1 MKFLRHPS
9 VDFSFLKPRGM
20 GVVRHAVWACLC
32 AFGLSAS
39 AGEPVVPP
47 PETKPATT
55 ESLLGFPLV
64 LESYGEIDFL
74 EQSPS
79 VPSGLLRRAKLSL
92 PLFYPIWSN
101 IRLLGSLSAKVSDYE
116 SAPFDK
122 DGLTL
127 WDLSATALANVDF
140 NKQWSAT
147 VGLLGSASF
156 EEGADISESINGG
169 ALAMVGYRWSKSLQ
183 TSIGG
188 LYLSRTGEDPLVV
201 PAIGVEYQPCKA
213 FQFSIRGL
221 QARAQWLWSDR
232 WEGFW
237 RAEWNPF
244 GPRLKSRPNT
254 PVISFQDNSTRTGL
268 GVAFHPRKMWTVSLE
283 SGVVFHKI
291 ETHDADRNVVGK
303 DSLDPAA
310 YIGAHVS
317 AQF

>member
-1 MKFLRHPS
+1 MTSENAFLDFPPS
-9 VDFSFLKPRGM
+9 HQLGRGGVSRLALVALVGFS
-20 GVVRHAVWACLC
+20 GV
-32 AFGLSAS
+32 SAR
-39 AGEPVVPP
+39 AGAPLEEKP
-47 PETKPATT
+47 PERP

-64 LESYGEIDFL
+64 VESYAEVDFL
-74 EQSPS
+74 QDSPS
-79 VPSGLLRRAKLSL
+79 VPSGLLRRAKVSL
-92 PLFYPIWSN
+92 PLFYPVWSN
-101 IRLLGSLSAKVSDYE
+101 VRLLGSLSAKVSDYE
-116 SAPFDK
+116 SAPFDA

-147 VGLLGSASF
+147 VGFLGSASF
-156 EEGADISESINGG
+156 EVGADISESMNGG
-169 ALAMVGYRWSKSLQ
+169 ALALVGYRWSDTLQ

-188 LYLSRTGEDPLVV
+188 LYLSRTGEDPLIV

-213 FQFSIRGL
+213 FQVSIRGL
-221 QARAQWLWSDR
+221 QARAQWLVSDR

-244 GPRLKSRPNT
+244 GPRLRPRANT
-254 PVISFQDNSTRTGL
+254 AALSFQDNSTRTGL
-268 GVAFHPRKMWTVSLE
+268 GIAFHPRKMWTVSLE

-303 DSLDPAA
+303 DTLDPAA
-310 YIGAHVS
+310 YIGAHVT

>member
-1 MKFLRHPS
+1 MTSKNAVLGFSPSFQRGIGGVLRSALFALVGIS
-9 VDFSFLKPRGM
+9 VISARAGVPLEEKPLER
-20 GVVRHAVWACLC
+20 
-32 AFGLSAS
+32 
-39 AGEPVVPP
+39 P
-47 PETKPATT
+47 

-64 LESYGEIDFL
+64 VESYAEVDFL
-74 EQSPS
+74 QDSPS

-92 PLFYPIWSN
+92 PLFYPVWSN
-101 IRLLGSLSAKVSDYE
+101 VRLLGSLSAKVSDYE

-147 VGLLGSASF
+147 VGVLGSASF

-169 ALAMVGYRWSKSLQ
+169 ALAMVGYRWSDTLQ

-221 QARAQWLWSDR
+221 QARAQWLVSDR

-244 GPRLKSRPNT
+244 GPRLRPRSNT
-254 PVISFQDNSTRTGL
+254 AALSFQDNSTRTGL
-268 GVAFHPRKMWTVSLE
+268 GIAFHPRKSWTVSLE

-291 ETHDADRNVVGK
+291 ESHDADRNVVGK
-303 DSLDPAA
+303 DTLDPAA
-310 YIGAHVS
+310 YIGAHVT

>member
-1 MKFLRHPS
+1 MTFPNVS
-9 VDFSFLKPRGM
+9 QEFSQSLKPGFAGLFR
-20 GVVRHAVWACLC
+20 VALC
-32 AFGLSAS
+32 ALAGVAGVSAR
-39 AGEPVVPP
+39 AGAPMETPAAPP
-47 PETKPATT
+47 
-55 ESLLGFPLV
+55 ESLLGFPLIV
-64 LESYGEIDFL
+64 KSYGEVDFL
-74 EQSPS
+74 QDSPS
-79 VPSGLLRRAKLSL
+79 VPSGLLRRAELSL

-101 IRLLGSLSAKVSDYE
+101 ARLLGSLSAKVSDYE
-116 SAPFDK
+116 SAPFDT

-140 NKQWSAT
+140 NKEWSAT
-147 VGLLGSASF
+147 VGLLASASF

-169 ALAMVGYRWSKSLQ
+169 VLAMVDYRWSKSLQ

-188 LYLSRTGEDPLVV
+188 LYLSRTGDDPLIV

-254 PVISFQDNSTRTGL
+254 RVISFQDNSTRTGL
-268 GVAFHPRKMWTVSLE
+268 GIAFHPNKMWTVSLE

-303 DSLDPAA
+303 DTLDPAA
-310 YIGAHVS
+310 YIGTRVS
-317 AQF
+317 ARF